1 MMCSLMEHQVNLEEP
16 NITPKLKGRY
26 YYSKNS
32 KPFNTSIKRK
42 QSALRLISLIDLT
55 KTSAK
60 AVQC

>member
-1 MMCSLMEHQVNLEEP
+1 MMCSLMEHQVNLKEP

-26 YYSKNS
+26 YYSKNP
-32 KPFNTSIKRK
+32 KPLNTSIKRK

-55 KTSAK
+55 KTSTK